1 MDRIALWQANNGGSG
16 EVSEA
21 IGRVLREEGEA
32 LIAKA
37 SAVEREFNLM
47 MEWILGCRGRLVTCG
62 IGKSGHIAAK
72 AAATFASTGTPSFFL
87 HAAEAVHGDLGMVTE
102 HDVVLAYTYSGE
114 TDEVVRLFPS
124 FRQIG
129 ARSAVMTGRPGS
141 SAGRA
146 ADLVLNVGVEREAC
160 PNNLA
165 PTTSTTMM
173 LAMSDALAVA
183 VMEERQFSSE
193 DFAKFHPAGAL
204 GRRLLLT
211 VGDVMRQGEDLAVV
225 GLNTTVVE
233 LMRIITTA
241 GAGGACV
248 VGGSSE
254 LLGFVSDGDLRRWIV
269 DGHSVMAGTAR
280 DLMSSG
286 GPTCEPG
293 LLAIDALE
301 AFQNYPAKIG
311 EMPVVADGRVV
322 GLLVLKDL
330 LRSGIV

>member
-1 MDRIALWQANNGGSG
+1 M
-16 EVSEA
+16 SEA
-21 IGRVLREEGEA
+21 ISRVLREEAEA
-32 LIAKA
+32 LLAK
-37 SAVEREFNLM
+37 SALVEREYALM
-47 MEWILGCRGRLVTCG
+47 LEWILGCRGRLVTCG

-124 FRQIG
+124 FRAIG
-129 ARSAVMTGRPGS
+129 AKSAVMTGRPES
-141 SAGRA
+141 SAARA
-146 ADLVLNVGVEREAC
+146 ADLVLNVGVEKEAC

-165 PTTSTTMM
+165 PTTSTTLM

-183 VMEERQFSSE
+183 VMEERRFGSE

-204 GRRLLLT
+204 GKRLLLT
-211 VGDVMRQGEDLAVV
+211 VQDVMRQREDLAIV
-225 GLNTTVVE
+225 GVDTSLVDV
-233 LMRIITTA
+233 MRSITTA

-248 VGGSSE
+248 VGSAGE

-269 DGHSVMAGTAR
+269 EGHSVTSGSAK

-286 GPTCEPG
+286 GPVCEPG

-301 AFQNYPAKIG
+301 AFQNYPKKIG

>member
-1 MDRIALWQANNGGSG
+1 MNP
-16 EVSEA
+16 A
-21 IGRVLREEGEA
+21 ISRVLREEAEA
-32 LIAKA
+32 LLVKA
-37 SAVEREFNLM
+37 DSIETEFALM
-47 MEWILGCRGRLVTCG
+47 VEWILGCRGRLVTCG

-87 HAAEAVHGDLGMVTE
+87 HAAEAVHGDLGMVTP
-102 HDVVLAYTYSGE
+102 HDVVLAYSYSGE

-124 FRQIG
+124 FRAIG

-146 ADLVLNVGVEREAC
+146 ADLVLNVSVASEAC

-165 PTTSTTMM
+165 PTTSTTLM

-183 VMEERQFSSE
+183 AMEVRGFGSE

-204 GRRLLLT
+204 GKRLLLT
-211 VGDVMRQGEDLAVV
+211 VQDVMRSGEDLALVPPEMPV
-225 GLNTTVVE
+225 AE
-233 LMRIITTA
+233 LMRAITTA

-248 VGGSSE
+248 VDPSGV
-254 LLGFVSDGDLRRWIV
+254 LIGFVSDGDLRRWV
-269 DGHSVMAGTAR
+269 VAGHPVGSGTAR
-280 DLMSSG
+280 ELMSSG
-286 GPTCEPG
+286 GPSCEPG
-293 LLAIDALE
+293 MLAIDALE
-301 AFQNYPAKIG
+301 AFQNYPKKIG
-311 EMPVVADGRVV
+311 EMPVVSGGQVV